1 LPRLLFVDDHPLY
14 GAGVRLT
21 LEAALPELEVLI
33 ARTAAEALTL
43 LASGLDVDL
52 CLADLRLER
61 ENGFDL
67 LERVRRLWPM
77 VARGILCAEPTA
89 EIARQARAL
98 GCIACLSKAR
108 DMEGLVGALDALFNG
123 DEVFDAESERSV
135 GLSERRQMVLA
146 FAARGLSNKEIAA
159 RLYLSARTVGNHV
172 AHIFAK
178 TGITHRAQ
186 AVQYAYEH
194 GLVVG

>member
-1 LPRLLFVDDHPLY
+1 MPRLLFVDDHPLY

-146 FAARGLSNKEIAA
+146 FAARGLSNKEIA
-159 RLYLSARTVGNHV
+159 RQLGITERTVKDHWSCIFEQMDV
-172 AHIFAK
+172 AN
-178 TGITHRAQ
+178 RAE
-186 AVQYAYEH
+186 AVSRAHE
-194 GLVVG
+194 LRLI

>member
-1 LPRLLFVDDHPLY
+1 MPRLLFVDDHPLY

-146 FAARGLSNKEIAA
+146 FAARGLSNKEIA
-159 RLYLSARTVGNHV
+159 RQLGITERTVKDHWSCIFEQMDVTNRAEAV
-172 AHIFAK
+172 SRAHELRLI
-178 TGITHRAQ
+178 
-186 AVQYAYEH
+186 
-194 GLVVG
+194 